1 MATAKPGKR
10 SKSPSESPAPAKR
23 AARAATPTLES
34 VKAEIA
40 ALRRSDFA
48 DKLSS
53 SVRDLVSAAKRTR
66 NHAMELREFVLKKS
80 RLDPAVLDAFPHGIN
95 ALREFEAAWQAV
107 RARGATVALTAARE
121 KGADLRR
128 EAISV
133 LRHFVAK
140 DRDLQIVLDE
150 IAEGDGDD
158 DLVDDLEKLA
168 PLVDEHW
175 DAIAGSEDLPPERGD
190 AFSKAAAELD
200 DARTD
205 KAPSPEARKALELR
219 DKAYFYVLE
228 AEREIR
234 ACGKHAFRKQP
245 KVAELFSDVLFGGR
259 STPSKPT
266 EENPKPA

>member
-1 MATAKPGKR
+1 MTTAKPGKR
-10 SKSPSESPAPAKR
+10 SKSASESPAPAKR
-23 AARAATPTLES
+23 AARSAPTLDS

-40 ALRRSDFA
+40 ALQRSDYP
-48 DKLSS
+48 DKLSA

-66 NHAMELREFVLKKS
+66 NHAAELREFILKKS
-80 RLDPAVLDAFPHGIN
+80 RLDPAALDAFPHAIN
-95 ALREFEAAWQAV
+95 ALREFEAAWQSL
-107 RARGATVALTAARE
+107 RARGATVALTSARE
-121 KGADLRR
+121 QGADLRR
-128 EAISV
+128 EAISA
-133 LRHFVAK
+133 LRHFVED

-168 PLVDEHW
+168 PLVDKHW

-190 AFSKAAAELD
+190 AFSKAAAQLE

-205 KAPSPEARKALELR
+205 KAPSPDARKALELR

-245 KVAELFSDVLFGGR
+245 KVAELFSDVLFGSR
-259 STPSKPT
+259 SAPVKPA
-266 EENPKPA
+266 EEKPKPA